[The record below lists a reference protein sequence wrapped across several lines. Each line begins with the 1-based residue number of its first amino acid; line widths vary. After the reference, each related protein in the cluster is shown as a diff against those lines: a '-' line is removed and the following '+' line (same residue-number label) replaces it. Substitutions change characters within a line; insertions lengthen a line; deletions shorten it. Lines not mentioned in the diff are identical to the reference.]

1 MARHSHV
8 FSGFG
13 LDDAAGLAAL
23 GCSVIP
29 PPYDASQQ
37 WLVEGDVFKGERT
50 TFPQQLVS
58 LPTQNSGTKR
68 SVLATGDDRLCWGL
82 TAIGAALFT
91 GARVVAARAGDRGVA
106 HDVAGTKARRTRALA
121 DTILPRK

>member
-8 FSGFG
+8 FNGFG
-13 LDDAAGLAAL
+13 LDDAAGFGFVAL

-37 WLVEGDVFKGERT
+37 WLLEDDVFKGKRT

-58 LPTQNSGTKR
+58 LPTQNSETQRDQYSQLGT
-68 SVLATGDDRLCWGL
+68 TDY
-82 TAIGAALFT
+82 
-91 GARVVAARAGDRGVA
+91 AGDLPPSA
-106 HDVAGTKARRTRALA
+106 QHCSPALG
-121 DTILPRK
+121 L

>member
-13 LDDAAGLAAL
+13 LDDAAGLAAGLVVL

-37 WLVEGDVFKGERT
+37 WLLEDDVFKGKRT

-58 LPTQNSGTKR
+58 LPTQNSETKEISTRNWGRPIMLGTYRHRR
-68 SVLATGDDRLCWGL
+68 STV
-82 TAIGAALFT
+82 
-91 GARVVAARAGDRGVA
+91 
-106 HDVAGTKARRTRALA
+106 RRR
-121 DTILPRK
+121 